1 MRRVRIQGML
11 TVAILVTNVIGLI
24 VGAMLLTV
32 AFPKPSVI
40 LDAPHWVSFGIV
52 PGYCVLAFIL
62 GTYWLTRQTARAL
75 RWAIEE
81 RTPSHDEARSA
92 FLVPLRVAL
101 AVLFLWGAAAA
112 LWTIIYGLANRLF
125 IPRFLFSM
133 GVIGVVAATSC
144 YLLTEFALRPM
155 AAQALEVGA
164 TPRSLVRGIVG
175 RTMLVW
181 LLCSG
186 VPNVGVALTAI
197 FDDTFWELSND
208 QFMITV
214 LILWA
219 PLLIFG
225 FILMWILAW
234 LTATPV
240 RVVREALNRVE
251 QGDLSGDLVVYS
263 TGPNSVSYS
272 VVSTEWSRACASAN
286 AYAISSAATSVA
298 RSPQQPNASDQNWAA
313 KSAMSPSSSSTSS
326 VQLNWSPA
334 GLRQRS

>member
-112 LWTIIYGLANRLF
+112 LWTIIYGLANGCLSR
-125 IPRFLFSM
+125 
-133 GVIGVVAATSC
+133 GSC
-144 YLLTEFALRPM
+144 FR
-155 AAQALEVGA
+155 
-164 TPRSLVRGIVG
+164 
-175 RTMLVW
+175 
-181 LLCSG
+181 
-186 VPNVGVALTAI
+186 
-197 FDDTFWELSND
+197 
-208 QFMITV
+208 
-214 LILWA
+214 WA
-219 PLLIFG
+219 
-225 FILMWILAW
+225 
-234 LTATPV
+234 
-240 RVVREALNRVE
+240 
-251 QGDLSGDLVVYS
+251 
-263 TGPNSVSYS
+263 
-272 VVSTEWSRACASAN
+272 
-286 AYAISSAATSVA
+286 SSALS
-298 RSPQQPNASDQNWAA
+298 QPPAA
-313 KSAMSPSSSSTSS
+313 IC
-326 VQLNWSPA
+326 
-334 GLRQRS
+334 